1 MTRQN
6 RMPLPERVGRAAEE
20 AFAAQN
26 YVSAVDVL
34 LGLGW
39 LNVNTLQYWRRGSVD
54 CLEEELQ
61 TSPAR
66 VAEAMELLR
75 DWAGERRL
83 IASETEYVA
92 RTPQR
97 QALRFSRG
105 GDPAIEA
112 QYRTHWV
119 SPTLSEKER
128 ERLAEKKSRPPE
140 LVVIQ
145 PLNREWTCHRCGG
158 SGDLLIMEDPGPAC
172 LRCAGLDD
180 LVFLGRGSALLTR
193 RAKAK
198 SARSA
203 LVMRFSWARRRYERQ
218 GILVEKSALDE
229 VEGEL
234 GAEERG

>member
-1 MTRQN
+1 MHQIA
-6 RMPLPERVGRAAEE
+6 LSERVNRAAEE

-26 YVSAVDVL
+26 YVSPVDLVL
-34 LGLGW
+34 RLGW
-39 LNVNTLQYWRRGSVD
+39 LNGNTFRRWRWGSSR

-61 TSPAR
+61 ANPAR
-66 VAEAMELLR
+66 IAEAMILLR
-75 DWAGERRL
+75 AWATERGL
-83 IASETEYVA
+83 LPSETDYVA

-97 QALRFSRG
+97 QKLHFSHS
-105 GDPAIEA
+105 GDPAVEA

-119 SPTLSEKER
+119 SPALSEKQR

-158 SGDLLIMEDPGPAC
+158 TGDLFIMEDAGRAC
-172 LRCAGLDD
+172 LHCGGLGD

-198 SARSA
+198 STRSA
-203 LVMRFSWARRRYERQ
+203 LVMRFSRARHRYERQ
-218 GILVEKSALDE
+218 GILVEQAALDE
-229 VEGEL
+229 AEREIAAEG
-234 GAEERG
+234 RG